1 MVEAPRAR
9 VHHNHLVAGTRVRMI
24 PVERPR
30 GTRQFSASAK
40 SRRQANDFL
49 YCLYPRVRCIPT
61 PRVDSVEQGHPTR
74 LGKLLRRIAP
84 GLEQGIGQQAIADY
98 PPSQWA
104 GQDSTAPSA
113 VQVPII
119 GDIVVITNCIRS
131 NVR

>member
-1 MVEAPRAR
+1 MVEAPRAG

-104 GQDSTAPSA
+104 GQDALAPGSI
-113 VQVPII
+113 QEP
-119 GDIVVITNCIRS
+119 VVGNFM
-131 NVR
+131 